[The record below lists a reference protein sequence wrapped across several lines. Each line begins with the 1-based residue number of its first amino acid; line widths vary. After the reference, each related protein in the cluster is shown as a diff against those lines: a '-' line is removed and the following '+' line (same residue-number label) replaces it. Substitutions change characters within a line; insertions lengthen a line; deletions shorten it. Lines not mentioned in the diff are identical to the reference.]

1 MDFVAIDFETANE
14 RPSSAC
20 QLGVIIVEQG
30 QVAGK
35 REWLIRPE
43 PSRFSSG
50 NIAVHGITPDQVAG
64 ESGFDGIWDE
74 IWEMIR
80 GRILVAHNAR
90 FDIGVLRACL
100 IHFGLEIPA
109 MEFSCTRALARQA
122 WPGLPGY
129 GLRALADFQG
139 IQFRHH
145 DALEDAEACAKLVN
159 AIAGEI
165 GVSHFGEMEQQLGLT
180 RGRAGA
186 WGAGGPRLVSMGKSK
201 GSYQGYRARGARSSH
216 SGTFQRRLRFDTV
229 AVVDDAHGDSHQGG
243 MSPIRESLKPPRE
256 GGALRETASQ
266 HLAFKGANVVFTGN
280 LRSLEREEAERLV
293 QLAGGKCTGSVTRKT
308 CVLVVGQPD
317 LRTLRAGR
325 SRSTKEDRAQELI
338 DGGQR
343 IEVLSEE
350 QFFQRL
356 RGTQEATH
364 DTSTIQTHAQGQGGS
379 LRSTTVLGWT
389 DERRECTRGAERAS
403 DE

>member
-1 MDFVAIDFETANE
+1 MGPLNERRHRENAVDFVAIDFETANE

-20 QLGVIIVEQG
+20 QLGVIVVEQG
-30 QVAGK
+30 QVVRK

-43 PSRFSSG
+43 PCRFSSG

-64 ESGFDGIWDE
+64 ESGFDGLWGE
-74 IWEMIR
+74 IWGMLR
-80 GRILVAHNAR
+80 GQILVAHNAR

-145 DALEDAEACAKLVN
+145 DALEDAEACAKLVS

-165 GVSHFGEMEQQLGLT
+165 GVSNFQEMEQQLGLT

-186 WGAGGPRLVSMGKSK
+186 WGAGGPRSVSIGNPR
-201 GSYQGYRARGARSSH
+201 GSTRAGRVRGARSIH
-216 SGTFQRRLRFDTV
+216 QGTFQRRLRFDNFAGSDDTPRASRQGLASPVQKPTV
-229 AVVDDAHGDSHQGG
+229 RQG
-243 MSPIRESLKPPRE
+243 ET
-256 GGALRETASQ
+256 GALRDAATQ
-266 HLAFKGANVVFTGN
+266 HLAFKGVNVVFTGN
-280 LRSLEREEAERLV
+280 LRSLERDEAEQLV
-293 QLAGGKCTGSVTRKT
+293 RLAGGQCAGTVTRKT
-308 CVLVVGQPD
+308 SVLVVGQPD
-317 LRTLRAGR
+317 MRTLRAGR

-338 DGGQR
+338 HGGQR

-356 RGTQEATH
+356 RGKQEATN
-364 DTSTIQTHAQGQGGS
+364 DTSTIETNAQGPGGS
-379 LRSTTVLGWT
+379 RHGTAVLEWK
-389 DERRECTRGAERAS
+389 DE
-403 DE
+403 